1 MDRSPEDLAPA
12 LAAIDTGQVDSI
24 LTPSPGFAELAHH
37 RGYWVIEVN
46 AGAETLYEIRAAG
59 RGINGVRVEA
69 AG

>member
-12 LAAIDTGQVDSI
+12 LAAIDAGEVHSI
-24 LTPSPGFAELAHH
+24 LTPSADFAEFAQA
-37 RGYWVIEVN
+37 RGYWVIEVS

-59 RGINGVRVEA
+59 RGINGVRVEP